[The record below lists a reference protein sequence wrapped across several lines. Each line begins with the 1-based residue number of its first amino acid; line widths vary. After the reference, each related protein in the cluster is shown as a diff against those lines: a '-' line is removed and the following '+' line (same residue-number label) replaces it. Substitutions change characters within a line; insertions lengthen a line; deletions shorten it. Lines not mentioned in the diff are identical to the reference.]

1 MKRSFIRRA
10 LRSAV
15 FKIPPY
21 GAPKIP
27 VHNRDA
33 WCGRGHHS
41 ASTPGALASSD
52 DLEKVEHVLLIS
64 VDGIH
69 QSDLAWYFQ
78 PTLTPH

>member
-1 MKRSFIRRA
+1 MLGAAVATILLA
-10 LRSAV
+10 L
-15 FKIPPY
+15 P
-21 GAPKIP
+21 
-27 VHNRDA
+27 
-33 WCGRGHHS
+33 
-41 ASTPGALASSD
+41 ALASSD